1 MKKKTMIN
9 LATEIITTTDMP
21 DIPVKAISGVAEELG
36 VK

>member
-1 MKKKTMIN
+1 MKKKPTIN
-9 LATEIITTTDMP
+9 LATEIITTPDMP